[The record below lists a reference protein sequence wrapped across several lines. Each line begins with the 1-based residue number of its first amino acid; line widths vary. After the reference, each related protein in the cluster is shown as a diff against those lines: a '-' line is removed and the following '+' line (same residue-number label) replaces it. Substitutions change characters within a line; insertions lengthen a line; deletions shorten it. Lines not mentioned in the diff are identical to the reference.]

1 MGCDFALSAIVG
13 IWTWTWSLV
22 NEPAGYVC
30 EENCDDDKNIW
41 YAGVASFDRPMSLK
55 DTEGLRLITPSS
67 RRSSNGGRK
76 RSSWSLMPFFES
88 LDLTRCNG
96 SSMCLFSLRAVTFAS
111 HWAPWCIIGKYGHS
125 HPEIKIY
132 ILSCLSLTQ
141 KQTHNLLA
149 PLKCS

>member
-30 EENCDDDKNIW
+30 EENCDDDKKYLVCRSGFIW
-41 YAGVASFDRPMSLK
+41 SANVAQRYWRLAINHPFKPKIVQWWAEKIKLEFDA
-55 DTEGLRLITPSS
+55 I
-67 RRSSNGGRK
+67 
-76 RSSWSLMPFFES
+76 FES
-88 LDLTRCNG
+88 LDLTNG